1 MTTTSMS
8 APTRAD
14 VLVHDTRATAKLIG
28 ISTDVLKK
36 WRLIGE
42 GPVFVRLGPRRI
54 GYLDDDITRWL
65 RRSRVSPRSVRR

>member
-1 MTTTSMS
+1 MTTSTMS

-14 VLVHDTRATAKLIG
+14 QLVHDTRTTAKLLG
-28 ISTDVLKK
+28 ISIPVLKK

-54 GYLDDDITRWL
+54 GYLDADITRWL
-65 RRSRVSPRSVRR
+65 HRSRVAPKRARR

>member
-1 MTTTSMS
+1 MS